1 MSNRFLGKLSDLAR
15 SGEPAPKASLVAKVG
30 LGASLTGLGIGAA
43 NYHNNQQSRVLEQQR
58 LRLEKERV
66 RLQEEQRKLDEK
78 SLRALSNISKTLKAP
93 SVRTVNS

>member
-1 MSNRFLGKLSDLAR
+1 MSNRFLGKLSDLSR

-78 SLRALSNISKTLKAP
+78 SLRALGSINKALSGSKT
-93 SVRTVNS
+93 